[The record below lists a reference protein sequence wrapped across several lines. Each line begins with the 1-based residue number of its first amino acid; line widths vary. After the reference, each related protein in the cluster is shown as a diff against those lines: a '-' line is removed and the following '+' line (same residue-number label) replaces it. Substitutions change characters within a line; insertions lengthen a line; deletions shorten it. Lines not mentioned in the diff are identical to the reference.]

1 MEALRRWS
9 RAGFL
14 VAGIAAIAALVSSLV
29 SSSPYGTFSLPWLAY
44 WLAGI
49 VCGIAMLSMGV
60 SSQFWSSRALLLIAC
75 VAAIVFF
82 TLVVF
87 LVVYLFDAY
96 QIELDYHRSPEVWG
110 GFAVLLSAPIA
121 LVAYLIGIGWRTY
134 RTSFFLLAGVAA
146 ITFCVS
152 FGLLTVFWY
161 VVGFGHRRSH
171 FAVPPDV
178 PGSVLSQLIS
188 TATLGVSTVTAFSTM
203 WLAWRLDRRQAREA
217 ELRARESELRVA
229 QLQIEVNKSRQPRT
243 EDG

>member
-1 MEALRRWS
+1 MNMFNTCADRFGAAAPNFRNRQLLATPQSPAPLARPIERRGDT
-9 RAGFL
+9 RNGHPVEDANK
-14 VAGIAAIAALVSSLV
+14 
-29 SSSPYGTFSLPWLAY
+29 TRT
-44 WLAGI
+44 
-49 VCGIAMLSMGV
+49 
-60 SSQFWSSRALLLIAC
+60 FWSLSDRSGHRPC

-82 TLVVF
+82 TLVGF
-87 LVVYLFDAY
+87 LVVYLFDRY
-96 QIELDYHRSPEVWG
+96 EIELDYHRSPEIWG
-110 GFAVLLSAPIA
+110 RFAVLLSAPIA
-121 LVAYLIGIGWRTY
+121 LVAYLIGISWRTY

-161 VVGFGHRRSH
+161 VVGFGHRWRH
-171 FAVPPDV
+171 FTPPPDV

-203 WLAWRLDRRQAREA
+203 WLAWRLDRRQGREA

-243 EDG
+243 EDD